1 MKATNPAANE
11 FLANFIGG
19 QEFIPVAIP
28 AEDIAFD
35 YDMMGGPIR
44 NMERRARDYRFSEPG
59 NVGANTERAMREL
72 DAARIMSPGLFPP
85 SYYLKP

>member
-1 MKATNPAANE
+1 MSAASEAANQ
-11 FLANFIGG
+11 FLVDFYGG
-19 QEFIPVAIP
+19 QQFNPNMGSNQE
-28 AEDIAFD
+28 IAFD

-59 NVGANTERAMREL
+59 NVGQNTERAMREL